1 MLMANPSPAP
11 GRESTQQLTT
21 AEINEAAGVDPA
33 ALVQDAELATAG
45 VEVHPVMPAAV
56 EPPVPGSEAAD
67 QGLNLTPSAKAGPD
81 DKPVGLD
88 AEAPIWSARYSLKN
102 FIGRAVFRGLLTIA
116 WITLAGYTWG
126 TGHGYEQL
134 PMITWIAGGV
144 VLLLWLH
151 LGIQIFRARMSHLY
165 ELTTKRLFVST
176 GIWRRR
182 RDQVELL
189 RIDDVYIKQ
198 PSLFH
203 RMFDVG
209 TVVVESSE
217 DKLPVSYLSGVDD
230 PHRVMDI
237 IWHCARAE
245 RDHGSVKIDEL

>member
-1 MLMANPSPAP
+1 MANPSPP
-11 GRESTQQLTT
+11 TPIQETTQQVTT
-21 AEINEAAGVDPA
+21 AEIQEPANGEARPGMAQGAEPA
-33 ALVQDAELATAG
+33 VA
-45 VEVHPVMPAAV
+45 AAV
-56 EPPVPGSEAAD
+56 RAAEPNLS
-67 QGLNLTPSAKAGPD
+67 LTPSAQSEPV
-81 DKPVGLD
+81 DKPVGLE
-88 AEAPIWSARYSLKN
+88 AEAPIWTARYSLKN
-102 FIGRAVFRGLLTIA
+102 FIGRALFRGALTIG
-116 WITLAGYTWG
+116 WLALASYTWG
-126 TGHGYEQL
+126 AQHGIEQL
-134 PMITWIAGGV
+134 PILTWIAGAV
-144 VLLLWLH
+144 VLLLWVH